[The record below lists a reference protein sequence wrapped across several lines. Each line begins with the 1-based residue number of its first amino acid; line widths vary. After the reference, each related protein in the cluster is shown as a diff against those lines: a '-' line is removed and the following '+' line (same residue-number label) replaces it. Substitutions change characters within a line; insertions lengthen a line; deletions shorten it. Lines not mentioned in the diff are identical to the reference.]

1 MDHEG
6 AGPGMTGEIED
17 VPRRSLLFSVTRR
30 ELFRSLTPQARHRR
44 PADDLPAY
52 RLTTLGALADEE
64 LASITP
70 VLAAGCRLSI
80 SEGMVWGQPPG
91 DQAPRRLCAAEPAN
105 LLILRAIDG
114 RTALGAV
121 AEQVQHETQLSE
133 RSFAYVRALFLRL
146 VLAHVATPV
155 QGAEWAV

>member
-1 MDHEG
+1 
-6 AGPGMTGEIED
+6 MTCLRTGS
-17 VPRRSLLFSVTRR
+17 PRSALSPTRN
-30 ELFRSLTPQARHRR
+30 S
-44 PADDLPAY
+44 PASPPCW
-52 RLTTLGALADEE
+52 R
-64 LASITP
+64 
-70 VLAAGCRLSI
+70 LAACLSI